1 MVNIKN
7 TVIVLLVVLAV
18 GFIAFRFWPS
28 DERAIRKQLAL
39 IEEAGSR
46 DPAEKPVEF
55 LMKSRQIAGLF
66 NDPCELT
73 VEAADYRG
81 VFDRKQIMDRITL
94 VRSSFN
100 RVIVDLYDI
109 SIDFPEKQTAAVSLT
124 LRLRS
129 ESGSDTIADVHEV
142 AATLRKIEGTWL
154 VTSVRIVEVLER

>member
-7 TVIVLLVVLAV
+7 IVIVLLVILAA
-18 GFIAFRFWPS
+18 GFIAIRFWPG

-46 DPAEKPVEF
+46 DPAEKPVES
-55 LMKSRQIAGLF
+55 LLKSRQIAGLF

-73 VEAADYRG
+73 IEAADYRG
-81 VFDRKQIMDRITL
+81 VFDRKQIMDRLAL
-94 VRSSFN
+94 VRSSSS
-100 RVIVDLYDI
+100 RVIVEIYDI

-129 ESGSDTIADVHEV
+129 ESGNDTVADVHEV

-154 VTSVRIVEVLER
+154 FTSVRIVEVLER